1 MAIGV
6 DNIVVVEDVVSCN
19 ELAAELCKLG
29 FSRRVSG
36 RRLTATRSDIFVK
49 RMLQELNDLSMTGV
63 DDHENCSSSSY
74 WCEVS
79 VSSSSAASHST
90 WTGVNYPPYAG
101 GGFGLEQRWR
111 VISAAS
117 RSLWKGQKG
126 ARDPTQIYQTKQVQ
140 RY

>member
-1 MAIGV
+1 MQV
-6 DNIVVVEDVVSCN
+6 
-19 ELAAELCKLG
+19 
-29 FSRRVSG
+29 RVSTQ
-36 RRLTATRSDIFVK
+36 RLREETHGYQVRHFRFANRVK

-74 WCEVS
+74 WYEVS
-79 VSSSSAASHST
+79 VSSSSAASNST

-101 GGFGLEQRWR
+101 GGFGLEQRWN

-126 ARDPTQIYQTKQVQ
+126 ARDPAQIYQTKQIQ